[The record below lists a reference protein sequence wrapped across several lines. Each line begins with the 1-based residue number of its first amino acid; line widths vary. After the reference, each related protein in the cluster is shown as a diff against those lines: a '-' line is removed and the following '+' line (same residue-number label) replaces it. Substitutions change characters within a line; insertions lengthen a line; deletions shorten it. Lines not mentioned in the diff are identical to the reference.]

1 MVNKRTERKA
11 KGEGGGG
18 SEGEGE
24 GELTKAILTMPFSL
38 CYIGPAYVG
47 RLLTCF
53 RISAL

>member
-1 MVNKRTERKA
+1 MR
-11 KGEGGGG
+11 EGRGG
-18 SEGEGE
+18 SEGDGD

-38 CYIGPAYVG
+38 CYIGPACVG